1 MTQVYLQ
8 PSWDEWLPEL
18 FRKYRSEISSPDLE
32 QAAFL
37 TANIIERLLAA
48 ALEERPGWL
57 EDEAYLCSIETIV
70 MNFLHGD
77 AEQVPP
83 EPPGV

>member
-1 MTQVYLQ
+1 M
-8 PSWDEWLPEL
+8 
-18 FRKYRSEISSPDLE
+18 
-32 QAAFL
+32 
-37 TANIIERLLAA
+37 IERLLAA

-57 EDEAYLCSIETIV
+57 EDEAYLCNIETIV